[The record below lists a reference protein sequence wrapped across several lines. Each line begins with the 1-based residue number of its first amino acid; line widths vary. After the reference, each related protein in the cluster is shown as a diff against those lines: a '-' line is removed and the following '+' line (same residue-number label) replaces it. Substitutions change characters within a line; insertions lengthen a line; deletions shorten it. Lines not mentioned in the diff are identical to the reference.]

1 MNKREEICVEIRD
14 NIRHTNDSL
23 MVAARNIGYIDGM
36 LSERRR
42 RALKD
47 DILRMSDAPTPV

>member
-1 MNKREEICVEIRD
+1 MNKREEICAEIRD
-14 NIRHTNDSL
+14 NIRRTNNSL

-47 DILRMSDAPTPV
+47 EIPQVPDAR